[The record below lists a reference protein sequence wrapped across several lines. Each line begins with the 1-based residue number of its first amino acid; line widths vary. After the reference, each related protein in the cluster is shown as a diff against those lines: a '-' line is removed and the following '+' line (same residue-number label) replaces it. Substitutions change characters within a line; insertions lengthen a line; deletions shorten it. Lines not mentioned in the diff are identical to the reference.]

1 VTPTTLAVIY
11 VRKTKMMTTKPMLM
25 IRMTSKSISNVTKNI
40 FDAFVESLRAPT
52 PEEMAIKE
60 LEGARRELLNMLTAQ
75 DYSKKMVEYH
85 LDRIKRLTNYL
96 AKANSNEG
104 I

>member
-1 VTPTTLAVIY
+1 VTPTIQAVTY
-11 VRKTKMMTTKPMLM
+11 VRKMKMMTTKPMLM
-25 IRMTSKSISNVTKNI
+25 IRMTSNSISNVTKNI
-40 FDAFVESLRAPT
+40 FYALVESLRAPT

-75 DYSKKMVEYH
+75 DYSKRMVEYH
-85 LDRIKRLTNYL
+85 LDRIKRLTTYL
-96 AKANSNEG
+96 AKANNNEG

>member
-1 VTPTTLAVIY
+1 VTPTIQVVTY
-11 VRKTKMMTTKPMLM
+11 VRKMKMMTTKPMLM
-25 IRMTSKSISNVTKNI
+25 IRMTSNSISNVTKNI
-40 FDAFVESLRAPT
+40 FYALVESLRAPT

-75 DYSKKMVEYH
+75 DYSKRMVEYH

-96 AKANSNEG
+96 AKANNNEG

>member
-60 LEGARRELLNMLTAQ
+60 LEGAKRELLNMLTAQ

>member
-1 VTPTTLAVIY
+1 
-11 VRKTKMMTTKPMLM
+11 MMTTKPMLM
-25 IRMTSKSISNVTKNI
+25 IKMTSNSISNVTKNI
-40 FDAFVESLRAPT
+40 FYALAESLRAPT

-75 DYSKKMVEYH
+75 DYSKRMVEYH

-96 AKANSNEG
+96 AKANNEG

>member
-1 VTPTTLAVIY
+1 
-11 VRKTKMMTTKPMLM
+11 MMTTKPMLM
-25 IRMTSKSISNVTKNI
+25 IKMTSNSISNVIKNI
-40 FDAFVESLRAPT
+40 FDATVESLRAPT

-60 LEGARRELLNMLTAQ
+60 LEGAKRELLNMLTAQ

-85 LDRIKRLTNYL
+85 LDRIKRLTTYL
-96 AKANSNEG
+96 AKANNNEG